1 MINHI
6 YHNQIKSP
14 KKCVHRALFVIF
26 ASNMKIIR
34 NRFIPFKGFEAMNF
48 MGILFCRSTSTLTP
62 ELLLHEQIHTHQM
75 REMLF
80 IGFYLWYVLEW
91 FVRLFKPGNAYLNI
105 SFEREA
111 YAHMNEADYLQRR
124 KPFSWWRYL

>member
-1 MINHI
+1 MINRI
-6 YHNQIKSP
+6 YHNQIKSS
-14 KKCVHRALFVIF
+14 KKRIHHSLFVIF

-80 IGFYLWYVLEW
+80 VGFYL
-91 FVRLFKPGNAYLNI
+91 
-105 SFEREA
+105 
-111 YAHMNEADYLQRR
+111 
-124 KPFSWWRYL
+124 